1 MLLSTFPRRP
11 VRAGKES
18 TMSTSTSTGNPGRP
32 HGLMTTAVLYAPRD
46 LRIEQRPVPTPSE
59 GEVLVRILSVGVCGS
74 DVHYYEHGRIG
85 DFVVRTP
92 LVLGHESSGQI
103 VDVGK
108 GVSQARVG
116 ERVAIEPGEPCGRC
130 DQCRTGRY
138 NLCPNIRFHG
148 TPPVDGTLSEF
159 VVVKSELAYK
169 VPDEIS
175 DNAAALLE
183 PLSVGIWANRKAGI
197 QAGTSL
203 LIAGAGPIG
212 LVTTMVARA
221 VGATRIAVS
230 DVNRVRLSAALASG
244 ATEIAVP
251 GSDDVAGEFDA
262 FIDCSGSSA
271 AIDAGVRSVRPAG
284 SVVLV
289 GMGADE
295 LKLPLGVIQQ
305 RELLVTGTFRY
316 ANTWPTAIDL
326 VASGRVSLDDL
337 VTGEY
342 GLADAEQALTA
353 ARDPQSIK
361 AVIRP
366 ALRNSRPTRRAGHRG

>member
-1 MLLSTFPRRP
+1 
-11 VRAGKES
+11 
-18 TMSTSTSTGNPGRP
+18 
-32 HGLMTTAVLYAPRD
+32 MTTAVLYAPHD
-46 LRIEQRPVPTPSE
+46 LRIEQRPVPNPSE

-85 DFVVRTP
+85 DFVVRRP
-92 LVLGHESSGQI
+92 LVLGHESSGRI
-103 VDVGK
+103 VEVGE
-108 GVSQARVG
+108 GVSPARVG

-148 TPPVDGTLSEF
+148 TPPVDGTLAEF
-159 VVVKSELAYK
+159 VTVKSELAYP
-169 VPDEIS
+169 VPDQIS

-183 PLSVGIWANRKAGI
+183 PLSVGIWANRKAGT
-197 QAGTSL
+197 QLGTAL

-212 LVTTMVARA
+212 LVTIKVAQA
-221 VGATRIAVS
+221 MGATRIAVT
-230 DVNRVRLSAALASG
+230 DINPIRLSAAIASG
-244 ATEIAVP
+244 ATEIAVA
-251 GSDDVAGEFDA
+251 GSDEIAGEFDA

-289 GMGADE
+289 GMGTDE
-295 LKLPLGVIQQ
+295 LRLPLGVIQQ
-305 RELLVTGTFRY
+305 RELLITGTFRY
-316 ANTWPTAIDL
+316 ANTWPTAIAL
-326 VASGRVSLDDL
+326 AASGRVSLDDL

-342 GLADAEQALTA
+342 GLANVEQALTA
-353 ARDPQSIK
+353 GRDPHSIK

-366 ALRNSRPTRRAGHRG
+366 AIHNAGTAKEDKKGELEKPG

>member
-1 MLLSTFPRRP
+1 
-11 VRAGKES
+11 
-18 TMSTSTSTGNPGRP
+18 MSTSTSSQSGRP
-32 HGLMTTAVLYAPRD
+32 NGTMNAAVLYAPHD
-46 LRIEQRPVPTPSE
+46 LRFEQRPVPAPSE

-85 DFVVRTP
+85 DFIVRSP

-103 VDVGK
+103 VEVGK
-108 GVSQARVG
+108 GVSSSRVG

-159 VVVKSELAYK
+159 VAVKSELAYT

-183 PLSVGIWANRKAGI
+183 PLSVGIWADRKAGTE
-197 QAGTSL
+197 AGTSL

-230 DVNRVRLSAALASG
+230 DVNRNRLSAALASG
-244 ATEIAVP
+244 ATETAVP
-251 GSDDVAGEFDA
+251 GSDELAGEFDA
-262 FIDCSGSSA
+262 FIDCSGSPA
-271 AIDAGVRSVRPAG
+271 AIDAGVRLVRLAA

-295 LKLPLGVIQQ
+295 LRLPLAVVQQ
-305 RELLVTGTFRY
+305 RELLITGTFRY
-316 ANTWPTAIDL
+316 ANTWPTAIAL
-326 VASGRVSLDDL
+326 AATGRVSLDEL
-337 VTGEY
+337 VTREY
-342 GLADAEQALTA
+342 GLAETEQALTA
-353 ARDPQSIK
+353 GRDQHSVK
-361 AVIRP
+361 AVVRP
-366 ALRNSRPTRRAGHRG
+366 SFSDAHRAKRENTKTSA

>member
-1 MLLSTFPRRP
+1 MN
-11 VRAGKES
+11 A
-18 TMSTSTSTGNPGRP
+18 
-32 HGLMTTAVLYAPRD
+32 AVLYAPHD
-46 LRIEQRPVPTPSE
+46 LRFEQRPIPTPLD

-85 DFVVRTP
+85 DFVVKSP
-92 LVLGHESSGQI
+92 LVLGHESSGEI
-103 VDVGK
+103 VEVGS

-130 DQCRTGRY
+130 DQCLAGRY

-148 TPPVDGTLSEF
+148 TPPVDGTLSDF
-159 VVVKSELAYK
+159 ITVKSALAFH

-183 PLSVGIWANRKAGI
+183 PLSVGIWANRKAGTEG
-197 QAGTSL
+197 GTSL

-221 VGATRIAVS
+221 LDAKRITVT
-230 DVNRVRLSAALASG
+230 DVNRDRLSAALASG

-251 GSDDVAGEFDA
+251 GTDNIDGEFDA
-262 FIDCSGSSA
+262 FIDCSGSPA
-271 AIDAGVRSVRPAG
+271 AIAAGVRSVRPAG

-295 LKLPLGVIQQ
+295 LRLPLGVIQQ
-305 RELLVTGTFRY
+305 RELIITGTFRY
-316 ANTWPTAIDL
+316 ANTWPTAIAL
-326 VASGRVSLDDL
+326 AASGRVGLDDL
-337 VTGEY
+337 VTGEF
-342 GLADAEQALTA
+342 GLAEVEQALTA
-353 ARDPQSIK
+353 GRDPRSVK
-361 AVIRP
+361 AVVRP
-366 ALRNSRPTRRAGHRG
+366 SLG

>member
-1 MLLSTFPRRP
+1 MM
-11 VRAGKES
+11 A
-18 TMSTSTSTGNPGRP
+18 
-32 HGLMTTAVLYAPRD
+32 AVLYAPRD
-46 LRIEQRPVPTPSE
+46 LRIEQRPVPSPSQ
-59 GEVLVRILSVGVCGS
+59 GEVLIRILSVGVCGS

-85 DFVVRTP
+85 DFVVRSP

-103 VDVGK
+103 VAVGK
-108 GVSQARVG
+108 GVSSARVG
-116 ERVAIEPGEPCGRC
+116 QRVAIEPGEPCRRC
-130 DQCRTGRY
+130 DQCRAGRY

-159 VVVKSELAYK
+159 VTVQSDLAYA

-183 PLSVGIWANRKAGI
+183 PLSVGIWANRKAGV
-197 QAGTSL
+197 QVGTSV

-212 LVTTMVARA
+212 LVTTKVAHA
-221 VGATRIAVS
+221 VGATHIVVT
-230 DVNRVRLSAALASG
+230 DVNPIRLSAALKSG
-244 ATEIAVP
+244 ATVIAVA
-251 GSDDVAGEFDA
+251 GSDDVAGEFDG

-271 AIDAGVRSVRPAG
+271 AIAAGVRLVRPGG

-295 LKLPLGVIQQ
+295 LRLPLGVVQQ
-305 RELLVTGTFRY
+305 RELVVTGTFRY
-316 ANTWPTAIDL
+316 ANTWPTAIAL

-342 GLADAEQALTA
+342 GLADVEQALTA
-353 ARDPQSIK
+353 GRDPQSVK
-361 AVIRP
+361 AVVQPSRNQP
-366 ALRNSRPTRRAGHRG
+366 A